1 MRGVGASGIERR
13 LAQIEHRQL
22 DLQRRQAALIRQPRE
37 ASVEAFLEGV
47 ADVLAEHH
55 QIGAELRLLGIDP
68 APSRFH
74 DALEYV
80 DLSLLS

>member
-1 MRGVGASGIERR
+1 MGVGASGIERR
-13 LAQIEHRQL
+13 LAEIERRQL
-22 DLQRRQAALIRQPRE
+22 DLQRWQEELVRQRRE

-47 ADVLAEHH
+47 AGVLAEHH

-68 APSRFH
+68 PPTRSH
-74 DALEYV
+74 DVFEYV